1 MKIERHK
8 IEIVKY
14 EKVEDKIIKI
24 RNQKVILDSDVYG
37 VETKRINE
45 AVKNNTDKFPQGYII
60 ELTEYEKQDVVEN
73 FDHLQKVKFS
83 PNLPK
88 AEIR

>member
-1 MKIERHK
+1 M
-8 IEIVKY
+8 EIVKY

-60 ELTEYEKQDVVEN
+60 ELTEDEKQDVVEN

>member
-1 MKIERHK
+1 M
-8 IEIVKY
+8 EIVKY

-60 ELTEYEKQDVVEN
+60 ELTEDEKQEVVEN